1 MRGTRK
7 FALLLTL
14 LLALGLV
21 LSACGG
27 GDKKEEAAPAEAPA
41 AQEEAA
47 PAAAGDPAKGE
58 ELFKQTTLN
67 GAPGCITC
75 HSLDPDVTLVGPS
88 LAGVA
93 TRAAEREPGKSAEEY
108 LRESILD
115 PNAYVVE
122 GFPEGVMPQNFGDV
136 LSEEEINDL
145 VAFLLTLK

>member
-1 MRGTRK
+1 MRGNRK
-7 FALLLTL
+7 LILLISLLLF
-14 LLALGLV
+14 GLV

-27 GDKKEEAAPAEAPA
+27 GEKKEEAAPAEAPA

-47 PAAAGDPAKGE
+47 SAMVGDPEKGK
-58 ELFKQTTLN
+58 ELFNQSTLN
-67 GAPGCITC
+67 GAPGCVTC
-75 HSLDPDVTLVGPS
+75 HSLDPDVTIVGPS

-93 TRAAEREPGKSAEEY
+93 TRAAERVPGKSAEEY

>member
-1 MRGTRK
+1 MHSTRK
-7 FALLLTL
+7 FVLVLTL
-14 LLALGLV
+14 VLALGLM

-27 GDKKEEAAPAEAPA
+27 GDKKEEAVPAEAPA

-47 PAAAGDPAKGE
+47 PAAVGDPAKGE
-58 ELFKQTTLN
+58 KLFNQSTLN
-67 GAPGCITC
+67 GAPGCVTC
-75 HSLDPDVTLVGPS
+75 HSLDPDVTIVGPS

-108 LRESILD
+108 LRESIVD